1 VFNLIIKKIT
11 IVIEQLIIKQLHL
24 MPENLK
30 QEVLDFVGYLLTKHQ
45 NFYQTPKVPKFGSAK
60 GKYVLHPNFDEPLD
74 DFKDYM

>member
-1 VFNLIIKKIT
+1 
-11 IVIEQLIIKQLHL
+11 